1 MIHQF
6 EWFLREFNNATI
18 YESMQCIKKS
28 RVKNNGLHY
37 YHRPK
42 DIRGEKQIPNPGDR
56 EGSVAHK
63 RWHVKNEDTLE
74 WACR

>member
-1 MIHQF
+1 
-6 EWFLREFNNATI
+6 
-18 YESMQCIKKS
+18 MQCIKKS

-63 RWHVKNEDTLE
+63 R
-74 WACR
+74 